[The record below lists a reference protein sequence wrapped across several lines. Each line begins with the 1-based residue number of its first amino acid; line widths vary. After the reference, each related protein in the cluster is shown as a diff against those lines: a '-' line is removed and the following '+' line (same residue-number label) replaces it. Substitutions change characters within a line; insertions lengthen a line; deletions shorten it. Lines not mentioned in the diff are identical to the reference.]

1 MSSSAP
7 LVRRITF
14 LYTYFAAM
22 GSVMSLP
29 TIVSIAL
36 IAGGISYGFIQKQP
50 PPPDWNKPEW
60 NPAIATSS
68 ADKKKGKKK
77 KAAQGDNTASQLT
90 NEPKPTVVAFPAVV
104 PGSFDAASLEAEPV
118 SRPKPKK
125 KKAKKTG
132 STAVLGGGNRAISED
147 AQSESSATA
156 PESSTQVSRPTK
168 RKGSSVIEA
177 DGAWTRVE
185 ARKRNSAQPTLSDAG
200 IASATGTS
208 SPVAEPTEQQSLNTE
223 TNRRTLAEKLL
234 PKPRRTGVE
243 DMVETPDVPTIAR
256 VMRVQPRPDEQPAT
270 GFSWGDYEDVEES
283 RATADDADGEDE
295 GGWVVKGSRTRTRTA
310 KPTVQP
316 SQAAPESL
324 TKKQRQN
331 LLKRE
336 SAKASKAE
344 AEGERLAT
352 LAKHKQQLE
361 RLRIAEQSASKK
373 KQGSGMAASMDEK
386 GHLVWD

>member
-1 MSSSAP
+1 MRAA
-7 LVRRITF
+7 LRTRRIPQPGTAHVLYQQPKTF
-14 LYTYFAAM
+14 ITRRTQLTC
-22 GSVMSLP
+22 LLQL
-29 TIVSIAL
+29 VSTH
-36 IAGGISYGFIQKQP
+36 GRQ
-50 PPPDWNKPEW
+50 
-60 NPAIATSS
+60 TSS

-243 DMVETPDVPTIAR
+243 E
-256 VMRVQPRPDEQPAT
+256 
-270 GFSWGDYEDVEES
+270 
-283 RATADDADGEDE
+283 
-295 GGWVVKGSRTRTRTA
+295 
-310 KPTVQP
+310 
-316 SQAAPESL
+316 
-324 TKKQRQN
+324 
-331 LLKRE
+331 
-336 SAKASKAE
+336 
-344 AEGERLAT
+344 
-352 LAKHKQQLE
+352 
-361 RLRIAEQSASKK
+361 
-373 KQGSGMAASMDEK
+373 
-386 GHLVWD
+386 